1 LLTLRL
7 LTNLHLL
14 FAGENYLSW
23 KVKMQI
29 FLEFVDRGIW
39 DEVSNGPFFPIVTV
53 NDVQIQSPFLSGLLK
68 LNMMLE
74 FEILFHLF

>member
-1 LLTLRL
+1 
-7 LTNLHLL
+7 
-14 FAGENYLSW
+14 
-23 KVKMQI
+23 MQI